1 MSTKLHSR
9 TIKTARKDSDVDVV
23 LIGGGIMSATLGVL
37 LRKMRPDWTI
47 SIYERADKV
56 ATESSD
62 PWNNAG
68 TGHSSLCELNYTPEL
83 PDGSIDTSKA
93 LRVFQEFQES
103 RLFWSAL
110 VDQGILPSPEKFIRP
125 VPHMSYVSGEKD
137 VSFLRKRYEALT
149 ATPLFQ
155 NMVLAEDAATFD
167 EWVPLMMAGRDRST
181 PMAMTRSDAGTDV
194 NFGALTSF
202 LFDAL
207 QKDGVQVET
216 NRDVTDL
223 ERQVDGKWRVI
234 IKNRVSGEYSKV
246 TTPFVFIGAGGHAI
260 HLLQKSGI
268 EEEKGYGGFPVSGQ
282 FLRCTNPDLISRHSS
297 KVYGQP
303 QVNAPPMS
311 MPHLDTRVIDGQR
324 GILFGPYAGF
334 SPKYLKAGSWT
345 DILTSIKAD
354 NLPTML
360 TVAKDELQLTMYLIR
375 QVLQKHV
382 SRIEVL
388 KDFVPEARAEDW
400 ELIHAGQRVQTMKRT
415 KNKRGELE
423 FGTQIVASHDGTL
436 AGLMGASPGASTT
449 VSIMLE
455 IVEQCFPA
463 DYAAWKPVLKDMIP
477 THGVDL
483 MQNTALLREVTES
496 TMKTL
501 HLNG

>member
-1 MSTKLHSR
+1 
-9 TIKTARKDSDVDVV
+9 V
-23 LIGGGIMSATLGVL
+23 LIGGGIMSATLGML

-47 SIYERADKV
+47 VTYERADEV
-56 ATESSD
+56 GIESSD

-68 TGHSSLCELNYTPEL
+68 TGHAALCELNYTPEL
-83 PDGSIDTSKA
+83 PDGSIDLRKA
-93 LRVFQEFQES
+93 LLVFQQFQES

-110 VDQGILPSPEKFIRP
+110 VEQGILPSPERFIRP
-125 VPHMSYVSGEKD
+125 VPHMSYVSGDKD
-137 VSFLRKRYEALT
+137 VCFLSKRYEALK
-149 ATPLFQ
+149 ATPLFESL
-155 NMVLAEDAATFD
+155 VYAEDDATFD
-167 EWVPLMMAGRDRST
+167 EWVPLMMAGRDRSE

-207 QKDGVQVET
+207 EKDGVQVATSRE
-216 NRDVTDL
+216 VTDL
-223 ERQVDGKWRVI
+223 ERQINGRWRVSVR
-234 IKNRVSGEYSKV
+234 NRISGEHSKV
-246 TTPFVFIGAGGHAI
+246 TAPFVFIGAGGHAI

-268 EEEKGYGGFPVSGQ
+268 KEARGYGGFPVSGQ
-282 FLRCTNPDLISRHSS
+282 FLRCINPDLIAKHSA

-311 MPHLDTRVIDGQR
+311 MPHLDTRMIDDER

-345 DILTSIKAD
+345 DILTSVKPD

-360 TVAKDELQLTMYLIR
+360 TVARDEMPLTLYLVQ
-375 QVLQKHV
+375 QVLQKHI

-388 KDFVPEARAEDW
+388 KDFIPEAKGEDW

-415 KNKRGELE
+415 KRKRGELE
-423 FGTQIVASHDGTL
+423 FGTQVVAAHDGTI
-436 AGLMGASPGASTT
+436 AGLMGASPGASTA

-463 DYAAWKPVLKDMIP
+463 DYAAWKPRLEEMIP
-477 THGVDL
+477 SHGVDL
-483 MQNTALLREVTES
+483 MENTKLLGEITES

-501 HLNG
+501 KLHG